1 MKPCMRM
8 GGQKRRW
15 MLALLAATLF
25 IGSFA
30 QLTMLSR
37 LSALG
42 KQAAALERE
51 LARMKTEAGSLELC
65 VNQYHNL
72 ESIALRAQEMG
83 MEQPDKTQLR
93 AAQLWMGGAV
103 RKDDGA

>member
-1 MKPCMRM
+1 MRM
-8 GGQKRRW
+8 QRQKRRW
-15 MLALLAATLF
+15 MPVLIAAALF

-42 KQAAALERE
+42 KQASALERE
-51 LARMKTEAGSLELC
+51 LARMKTEAGSLELR

-72 ESIALRAQEMG
+72 ESIARRAREMG
-83 MEQPDKTQLR
+83 MEQPDETQLR
-93 AAQLWMGGAV
+93 VARPRTGGV
-103 RKDDGA
+103 LRIDDSA

>member
-1 MKPCMRM
+1 
-8 GGQKRRW
+8 
-15 MLALLAATLF
+15 MLALLAAMLF

-42 KQAAALERE
+42 KRAAALERE
-51 LARMKTEAGSLELC
+51 LARMRTEAGSLELR

-72 ESIALRAQEMG
+72 ESIALRAREMG
-83 MEQPDKTQLR
+83 MEQPDETQLR
-93 AAQLWMGGAV
+93 AARLEMGGAV
-103 RKDDGA
+103 RMDDGA